1 MERGNVSTP
10 AMPLATVPAATTN
23 GSFQNHPPP
32 EEPPDATP
40 RGRKRGISAL
50 LEDVT
55 NTGHL
60 DRMSALKAKRALKS
74 QNSVQAARGNPAR
87 GGKLRQGQTVSV
99 AEHESVHLLKLV
111 HDRSL
116 LGTVYSSLAGFIQR
130 NVSFEVQKA
139 IAINMMITALL
150 EWNCTILQ
158 AAQHAAN
165 CCGFKPATV
174 RLWATTPLLSEAS
187 TCSAEE
193 FNDDEYITQC
203 QIADTTTII
212 VLTAFSVAKTLV

>member
-1 MERGNVSTP
+1 MSTL

-32 EEPPDATP
+32 AEPPDATP

-60 DRMSALKAKRALKS
+60 ECRRSALKAKKS

-99 AEHESVHLLKLV
+99 AEHESVHLHKLV
-111 HDRSL
+111 HDKSL
-116 LGTVYSSLAGFIQR
+116 LGTVHSSLAGFIQR

-139 IAINMMITALL
+139 IAINMMVTALL

-158 AAQHAAN
+158 AAQHAAD
-165 CCGFKPATV
+165 CCGFNPATV
-174 RLWATTPLLSEAS
+174 RLWVSLHL
-187 TCSAEE
+187 
-193 FNDDEYITQC
+193 
-203 QIADTTTII
+203 
-212 VLTAFSVAKTLV
+212 FSRGNK